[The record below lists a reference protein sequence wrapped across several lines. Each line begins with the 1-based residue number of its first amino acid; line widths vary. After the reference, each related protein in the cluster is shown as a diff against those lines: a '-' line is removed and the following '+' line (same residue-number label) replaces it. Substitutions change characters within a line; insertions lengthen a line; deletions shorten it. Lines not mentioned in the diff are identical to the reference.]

1 MNEEKLR
8 KIINELSNY
17 KRDKDYLRSYYVK
30 IRLDQNLIQYYKK
43 LQQSIEFLQQ
53 RDNKKVLRRLNRV
66 DNNDK

>member
-30 IRLDQNLIQYYKK
+30 IRLD
-43 LQQSIEFLQQ
+43 
-53 RDNKKVLRRLNRV
+53 
-66 DNNDK
+66 